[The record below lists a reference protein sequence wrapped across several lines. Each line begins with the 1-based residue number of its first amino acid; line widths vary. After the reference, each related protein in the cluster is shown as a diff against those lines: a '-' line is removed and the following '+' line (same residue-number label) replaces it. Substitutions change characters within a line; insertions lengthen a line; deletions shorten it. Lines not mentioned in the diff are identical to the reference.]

1 MQNGAPIARP
11 RLRQGPHPAS
21 PKQGA
26 RRRHVRS
33 RPQLLDRSQL
43 DGRTNAAKIF
53 DRWVD
58 RIETDLGGRDH
69 LSSIEHALKEAFVG
83 AYVILN
89 NLNTRLLL
97 GQQID
102 FSEHAQAVSA
112 MVKVASR
119 LGVKRIARDV
129 TVPTLNQ
136 YLAQRRSDD
145 DVVVGEAAE

>member
-1 MQNGAPIARP
+1 MENGSHKALRRP
-11 RLRQGPHPAS
+11 RVEVAKPA
-21 PKQGA
+21 K
-26 RRRHVRS
+26 RRSHRATA
-33 RPQLLDRSQL
+33 PQLLDRRQL

-112 MVKVASR
+112 MVKVATR

-136 YLAQRRSDD
+136 YLAQRHDTIN
-145 DVVVGEAAE
+145 VGAAE